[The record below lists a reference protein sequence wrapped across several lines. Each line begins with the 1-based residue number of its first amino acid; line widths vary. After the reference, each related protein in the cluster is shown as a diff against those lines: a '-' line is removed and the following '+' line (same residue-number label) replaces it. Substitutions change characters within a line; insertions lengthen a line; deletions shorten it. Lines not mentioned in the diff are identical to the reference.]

1 MFNAVKAYLEVVV
14 HDSASV
20 EVGLEEMHNTQLR
33 AGSDVHQSL
42 LVLDL
47 DIGAVL
53 ICPEP
58 PCIVEFGMELL
69 QALLAE
75 AVQLF
80 VVF

>member
-1 MFNAVKAYLEVVV
+1 VKAYLEVVV

-20 EVGLEEMHNTQLR
+20 EVRLEKMHHTQLR
-33 AGSDVHQSL
+33 AGGDVHQSL

-47 DIGAVL
+47 NIGAVL

-58 PCIVEFGMELL
+58 TCIVEFGMELL

-80 VVF
+80 VIF